1 MWPMQRRMAGAA
13 TLVTL
18 ALAGCGGSQSRSST
32 SASTPPHSAGA
43 PHTTGCSGSQL
54 TLSYAGTEGATGHLE
69 LHVAVRNSSQSSC
82 LLRGYPSARLLDGAG
97 RPLPLRVGRRD
108 GFFPDTE
115 SGPRAVALKPGASAH
130 FGISLVTNNEY
141 RGARVCHAA
150 TAAMLSAPGSQT
162 RWQRLS
168 LRPGPRVAPCG
179 RQLVVSPVHA

>member
-1 MWPMQRRMAGAA
+1 
-13 TLVTL
+13 
-18 ALAGCGGSQSRSST
+18 
-32 SASTPPHSAGA
+32 
-43 PHTTGCSGSQL
+43 
-54 TLSYAGTEGATGHLE
+54 
-69 LHVAVRNSSQSSC
+69 
-82 LLRGYPSARLLDGAG
+82 LRGYPSARLLDGAG
-97 RPLPLRVGRRD
+97 RPLLLRVGRRD

-115 SGPRAVALKPGASAH
+115 SGPQAVALKPGASAH

-179 RQLVVSPVHA
+179 RQLVVSPIHA